1 MCSRVLI
8 DFSKQTMDKFVSK
21 TEVIRFAENRH
32 RTTTATNDRVFEIEF
47 YNNVH
52 WKVHKF
58 CYLCDKFQC

>member
-21 TEVIRFAENRH
+21 TEVIRFAESRPC
-32 RTTTATNDRVFEIEF
+32 TATATNDRVFEIEF

-52 WKVHKF
+52 WKVHKS
-58 CYLCDKFQC
+58 CYLCDKFRC